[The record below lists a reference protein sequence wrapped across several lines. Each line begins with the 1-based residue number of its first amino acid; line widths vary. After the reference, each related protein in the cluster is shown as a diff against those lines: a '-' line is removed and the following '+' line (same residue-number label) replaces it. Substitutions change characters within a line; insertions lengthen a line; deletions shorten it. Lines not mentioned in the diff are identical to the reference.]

1 MLIDRGVLRATEASR
16 GRSRPPVADVDV
28 PRSIQGLIAARL
40 DGLPDDEKALLQ
52 DAAVVGRMFWLGA
65 VAALLGPTPA

>member
-1 MLIDRGVLRATEASR
+1 MDL
-16 GRSRPPVADVDV
+16 

-52 DAAVVGRMFWLGA
+52 DAAVVGRVFWSGA
-65 VAALLGPTPA
+65 VVALSGRDPRTCATPSAGSA